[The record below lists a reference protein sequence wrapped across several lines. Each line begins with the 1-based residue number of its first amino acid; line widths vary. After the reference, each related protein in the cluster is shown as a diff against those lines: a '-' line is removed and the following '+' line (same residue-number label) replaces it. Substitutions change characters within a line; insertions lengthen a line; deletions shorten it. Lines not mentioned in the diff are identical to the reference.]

1 MLPKQKDLKG
11 KNITLE
17 KIKNKDIKQLH
28 QMLSDKVL
36 TSEAGLKTH
45 TSIKQTVAF
54 IAERT
59 TFLISKNEY
68 LYGIYN
74 GKELVGIINLFN
86 VEHLNKS
93 GELGYFIGSNYQR
106 KGFMSEA
113 LILLSNYLLNN
124 TFIETIHLYI
134 DITNT
139 ASLALIKKFNLI
151 EKASTFEKDLADNL
165 VEMRHFIINKEIWF
179 NYLFYYK

>member
-17 KIKNKDIKQLH
+17 KIKSKDIKQLH
-28 QMLSDKVL
+28 QMLSDKEL

-45 TSIKQTVAF
+45 TNIKQTIAF

-74 GKELVGIINLFN
+74 SNELVGIINLFN
-86 VEHLNKS
+86 VDHLNKS
-93 GELGYFIGSNYQR
+93 GELGYFIGSSYQR

-124 TFIETIHLYI
+124 TFIEAIHLYI

-139 ASLALIKKFNLI
+139 ASLALITKFDLI
-151 EKASTFEKDLADNL
+151 EKASTFEKDLANNL
-165 VEMRHFIINKEIWF
+165 VEMRHFIINKEI
-179 NYLFYYK
+179 